1 VLIKL
6 VHPPDTMRMFV
17 QQEDA
22 NPGQAIAGLAQV
34 LVRSV
39 LKSGSQGA
47 FVIDASGVAGVTEVS
62 PSQVAGSD
70 EWI

>member
-1 VLIKL
+1 VIPQA
-6 VHPPDTMRMFV
+6 VTVPFGRPDTAIDGGV
-17 QQEDA
+17 I
-22 NPGQAIAGLAQV
+22 GKAIAGLAQV

-70 EWI
+70 DWI